1 MLSVSESIIA
11 AGIFLPLLVV
21 VKTFFQEKKNAS
33 LTVLHVLFQ
42 FLILAQVVYFFS
54 AQNIL
59 TGSPHL
65 LRVFY
70 PIALLSPLLFY
81 LYVYITLHNKLN
93 RYLIGY
99 LLLSTGLVY
108 INYIPIYTLD
118 INSKVAIITSLT
130 KPSDILTQTQGYI
143 PEAVISLF
151 RIANSV
157 FFLGLTVSAIA
168 GNTTLNQNQPGYRRV
183 LWWLLTFSTLTA
195 VSLVIE
201 SVSIIEFTFLTS
213 QFVASNQVL
222 VTSIWAS
229 CWLGISVYKL
239 LEPYAS
245 AEITQYGASTYYQA
259 TGKTFTD
266 QSEGIQKDAIDQ
278 YLRDQSCSD
287 PTFSRLNIAAY
298 FGLTLEA
305 LTQIIDNLYAL
316 KVNDL
321 INTFRAKE
329 MASRILAGDLE
340 KMSVETLASE
350 CAFNNIGTA
359 YKAFKLE
366 TGTTPAKF
374 EKDRRS

>member
-1 MLSVSESIIA
+1 MLSVTESILA

-59 TGSPHL
+59 TGNPHL

-130 KPSDILTQTQGYI
+130 KPSDILTQTQGYV
-143 PEAVISLF
+143 PEAVVSIF

-168 GNTTLNQNQPGYRRV
+168 RNTTLKQPGYRRV
-183 LWWLLTFSTLTA
+183 FWWLLTFSTLTA

-213 QFVASNQVL
+213 PFVASNQVL
-222 VTSIWAS
+222 VTSIWAL

-259 TGKTFTD
+259 TGDTFAD
-266 QSEGIQKDAIDQ
+266 QSEGIQKEALDQ

-305 LTQIIDNLYAL
+305 LAQLIDEIYAL
-316 KVNDL
+316 KVKDL